1 MRRLLRR
8 PLKRAL
14 RALGYELRRA
24 QSPWPRDF
32 VQADIDLYREV
43 GPFTMTTPE
52 AIHVLAGAV
61 RHVVSNGLPGAI
73 VECGVWKGGSMMT
86 IAKTLLSLGKTDVD
100 LFLFDTFEGMS
111 DPTEKD
117 IHWSGETAKAQ
128 LAREEKEG
136 SLTWAL
142 APLDEVQQAMGSV
155 PYPPSK
161 VHFVQGRVEDTLPDQ
176 APPQIALLRLDT
188 DWYESTRHELI
199 HLYPRL
205 VPGGVLIVDDY
216 GWWRGAAEATDEYF
230 RENGPTPFLVRVD
243 ADGVRLAVKPHAAP
257 ASSS

>member
-1 MRRLLRR
+1 MRRLLGR
-8 PLKRAL
+8 PLKGAL
-14 RALGYELRRA
+14 RVLGYELRRA

-43 GPFTMTTPE
+43 APYTMTTPE

-61 RHVVSNGLPGAI
+61 RHVVSNGLPGAM
-73 VECGVWKGGSMMT
+73 VECGVWKGGSMM
-86 IAKTLLSLGKTDVD
+86 AVARTLQSLGKTDVD

-111 DPTEKD
+111 EPTEKD

-128 LAREEKEG
+128 LAREEKEKEG

-142 APLDEVQQAMGSV
+142 ASENEVNQAMRSI
-155 PYPPSK
+155 PYPPSRI
-161 VHFVQGRVEDTLPDQ
+161 HFVKGKVEDTLPDQ

-188 DWYESTRHELI
+188 DWYESTRHELV

-230 RENGPTPFLVRVD
+230 REYGPAPFLVRVD
-243 ADGVRLAVKPHAAP
+243 ADGVRLAVKPHAP
-257 ASSS
+257 AS

>member
-8 PLKRAL
+8 PLRQAL
-14 RALGYELRRA
+14 RVLGYELRRT

-32 VQADIDLYREV
+32 VRADIDLCREV
-43 GPFTMTTPE
+43 APFTMTTPD

-61 RHVVSNGLPGAI
+61 RHVVSNGLSGAI
-73 VECGVWKGGSMMT
+73 VECGVWKGGSMMAV
-86 IAKTLLSLGKTDVD
+86 AKTLLSLGKTDVD

-111 DPTEKD
+111 EPTEKD

-128 LAREEKEG
+128 LAREEKET

-142 APLDEVQQAMGSV
+142 AGLDAVQQAMASI
-155 PYPPSK
+155 PYPPSRI
-161 VHFVQGRVEDTLPDQ
+161 HFVKGRVEDTLPDQ

-205 VPGGVLIVDDY
+205 VPGGVLIIDDY

-230 RENGPTPFLVRVD
+230 RENGPTPFLVRID

-257 ASSS
+257 VS